1 MADSDRSYP
10 SVWTRP
16 PRKERSTLTR
26 EQIVSEAVRLL
37 DSEGIDALSMRKL
50 AARLEAGATSIYWH
64 VANRDELIELIIDEV
79 YGELEVP
86 DPDGTPDW
94 RPAVRRVAHDMR
106 SGIVRHPWIVS
117 VLDHLAAVHMGPNA
131 LRLSERLIGLFQG
144 AGFELREA
152 ERALTTLSSYVIG
165 SAMAEA
171 AFRNWLARHGQ
182 SEQDWLVES
191 QRQWQAQQA
200 TENHPRLGELVA
212 GYEGADVQKNMDEDF
227 EYGLDCV
234 LDGLQARLDR
244 PSPSP

>member
-1 MADSDRSYP
+1 MPGSSDRSYP

-79 YGELEVP
+79 QGELEVP
-86 DPDGTPDW
+86 DPDDTPDW

-106 SGIVRHPWIVS
+106 SSIVRHPWIVS
-117 VLDHLAAVHMGPNA
+117 VLDHLAAAHMGPNA
-131 LRLSERLIGLFQG
+131 TRVAERLIGLFHSG
-144 AGFELREA
+144 GFELREA
-152 ERALTTLSSYVIG
+152 ERALTTVSSYVIG

-182 SEQDWLVES
+182 SEQDWLDES
-191 QRQWQAQQA
+191 QRQAQQA
-200 TENHPRLGELVA
+200 TEIHPRLRELVA
-212 GYEGADVQKNMDEDF
+212 SYQGADVQKNMDEDF
-227 EYGLDCV
+227 DYGLDCV

>member
-1 MADSDRSYP
+1 MPGSDRSYP

-37 DSEGIDALSMRKL
+37 DSEGIEALSMRKL

-64 VANRDELIELIIDEV
+64 VANRDELIDLIIDEI

-86 DPDGTPDW
+86 DPDDTPDW

-106 SGIVRHPWIVS
+106 SGILRHPWMVS

-131 LRLSERLIGLFQG
+131 TRLSERLIGLFQN

-152 ERALTTLSSYVIG
+152 ERALSTVSAYVIG

-171 AFRNWLARHGQ
+171 AFRNWLVRHGQ
-182 SEQDWLVES
+182 SEQDWLAES
-191 QRQWQAQQA
+191 QRVAERA
-200 TENHPRLGELVA
+200 TENYPRLRELVA
-212 GYEGADVQKNMDEDF
+212 GYEGVDVQKTMDEDF
-227 EYGLDCV
+227 DYGLDCV
-234 LDGLQARLDR
+234 LDGLQARLDSR
-244 PSPSP
+244 PA

>member
-1 MADSDRSYP
+1 MPGSDRSYP

-64 VANRDELIELIIDEV
+64 VANRDELIDLIIDEV
-79 YGELEVP
+79 YGELQAP
-86 DPDGTPDW
+86 DPDDTPDW
-94 RPAVRRVAHDMR
+94 RPAVRQVAHDIR
-106 SGIVRHPWIVS
+106 SSIVRHPWMVS

-131 LRLSERLIGLFQG
+131 LRLSERLIGLLQR

-152 ERALTTLSSYVIG
+152 ERALTTLTAYVTGI
-165 SAMAEA
+165 AMAEA

-182 SEQDWLVES
+182 SAQDWLDES
-191 QRQWQAQQA
+191 QRAAEQV
-200 TENHPRLGELVA
+200 TGDFPRLRELVA
-212 GYEGADVQKNMDEDF
+212 GYEGADVQKAMDEDF
-227 EYGLDCV
+227 DYGLDCV
-234 LDGLQARLDR
+234 LDGLQARLEA
-244 PSPSP
+244 PSPPP